1 LAVSYVFVDKSV
13 QCASDIN
20 KLSWEQGTE
29 NVCNNSH
36 PRSLKI
42 YLILKTQNSGFST

>member
-1 LAVSYVFVDKSV
+1 LAVSYVFVEKSV

-29 NVCNNSH
+29 KCV
-36 PRSLKI
+36 
-42 YLILKTQNSGFST
+42 Q